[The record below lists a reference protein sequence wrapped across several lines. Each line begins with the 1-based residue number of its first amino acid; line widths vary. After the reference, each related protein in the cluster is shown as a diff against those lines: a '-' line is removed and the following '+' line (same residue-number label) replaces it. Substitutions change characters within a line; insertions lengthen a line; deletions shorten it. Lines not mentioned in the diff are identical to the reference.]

1 MKKSRMSLVIIALLA
16 VMPFMNFSCD
26 LVNDCDGMGTLS
38 IENSSLLTVQK
49 LMIDGVNHGSVD
61 PNETKEV
68 KLAPGTHV
76 WQMEGISG
84 GTGCSAASVIIVEC
98 KTSSFKCSGK

>member
-1 MKKSRMSLVIIALLA
+1 MKKIRMSLVIALLA

-26 LVNDCDGMGTLS
+26 LIDDCDGMGILS
-38 IENSSLLTVQK
+38 IENTSLSTVQK

-61 PNETKEV
+61 PKETKEV

-84 GTGCSAASVIIVEC
+84 GTGCSAASVILIAC
-98 KTSSFKCSGK
+98 KTSSFECSGK